1 MAFFS
6 KQNRPKKAQKI
17 QKWPCLGKLRR
28 EGVVWAQKP
37 TSNMQDSKN
46 LGANAL
52 KWPELENEFKMLKT
66 TFKIPKSRKVALGGG
81 RLSTKTH
88 F

>member
-1 MAFFS
+1 
-6 KQNRPKKAQKI
+6 
-17 QKWPCLGKLRR
+17 
-28 EGVVWAQKP
+28 
-37 TSNMQDSKN
+37 MQDSKN